1 RSKLSEKL
9 EDFQIRLKV
18 VCGRQLTGSNIKPVV
33 QVKMGKVKMKITKIR
48 KGSSPVWN
56 ELLMYNF
63 HESLKE
69 LYDYVV
75 EFTVNNSRKLRSDS
89 LIGSFK
95 LDVGSIYDQPGK
107 YLLKWLLLTDPDDA
121 SNSPKGY
128 LKITVCVLGAGDQP
142 PDESA
147 AKDENE
153 DDVEGNLL
161 TPAGATL
168 HSANF
173 ALSLFSAEDLPQMD
187 SIAFKSM
194 KQKIGLGG
202 DEDVSKTSVDAYLT
216 FKFAGKKRVTEVIK
230 ETNEP
235 VWNERLNLP
244 LKFPSMCDS
253 IKLTLKD
260 WDRVG
265 CDDPIGSVT
274 IPLSHISSTGEAG
287 IGGKHDSFIFFYSV
301 FLFPGFLPTFGPSF
315 VNFYGSPREFTQL
328 GNSLDELNT
337 GKASLDGEGC
347 AYRGRAMMELL
358 MRMDEEGAEPKP
370 PSQPVNEEK
379 IALVQKY
386 MRRRQ
391 YRLVVGFESANLIRK
406 PLERIEFEVSMGN
419 YGNKFDCDV
428 KLSASTTEPHNAVFD
443 GVHYH
448 YLAWTSKKPIM
459 MVTSQWEDIS
469 FRLYALNLILRIID
483 ELQDQIT
490 EVNLMVKQKE
500 DEIEI
505 ASKIVTILDEVI
517 LNTGKKLPNPRGR
530 TVSNQLD
537 RRIHRQ
543 RVQMFEMISQEA
555 KELRQNCTDAQEA
568 IAALHDF
575 IQRLELVSHE
585 PQNSFPDVI
594 IWMLSD
600 NKRVAYT
607 RIPAY
612 DLLYSPER
620 QDYCGRFC
628 SKPCTLTLKYPT
640 ANTKSKKHYKVP
652 AQLRIIAWLGRAK
665 DQSNFEF
672 HSKGDISVIQD
683 TYETEIKLPFKGWTA
698 DGYTDI
704 TGEIPLPKSV
714 FRCPTG
720 WLWDGDW
727 KINSDLAS
735 LYDTTLGHMHV
746 VEDAFEFEMRDVGTA
761 WQVRKVTN
769 GKMETICDMGAIK
782 VPSGWEWENEWTV
795 DTKRACDEDGW
806 EYATSDDQTVGEL
819 VWSTAEKV
827 YHNSRKR
834 RLVRSRVCVD
844 HKAFKKAEK
853 TAELLEEGWEY
864 ATTMGCEFHIDPKML
879 DLVRRRKWS
888 RRMVT
893 SDDRG
898 SAAIFQL
905 DKSIMGIV
913 ESDKKAN
920 KKDRH
925 YQKIPLP
932 KIYVVYESVWQL
944 HLRAYIYQGRD
955 LIAMDGDSFS
965 DPLVLVSF
973 LNHTARTEVQKHTL
987 NPIWDETM
995 MLDIK
1000 FYGDIDHLKKYCP
1013 EVSVEVFD
1021 SDDLNSLQFMGRTS
1035 VKPIVKLDQEN
1046 NQTPKLEWHDITKA
1060 NYTTG
1065 NVLTAFEM
1073 ILVNVKNLSMMP
1085 CLRCQF
1091 DCSILKT
1098 KNDKIEMP
1106 LPPPLK
1112 PGVNLPMVPFGI
1124 RPVLQRTAIE
1134 FLIWGVRTMKPF
1146 KLLSVNSPSVLI
1158 QIGAVE
1164 LRTKI
1169 IKNLKKQPNF
1179 TEPLYYIEANLPV
1192 DDLYFP
1198 PIVIRVKDNRKFGS
1212 RPTVGQHI
1220 ITKSIQYRIKP
1231 PVDQPQQDEGFETKV
1246 STDLAIEV
1254 EPPAKPG
1261 LKLQIREEELDWW
1274 SKFYAS
1280 LGDGGNCRSYMESGL
1295 DLIKVYKD
1303 ELEKQEEFNHFS
1315 DFIQT
1320 FQLFRGKV
1328 ENEDDE
1334 PDFAG
1339 QFKGTFRIYTLPE
1352 DSREPSP
1359 PRYFQHLPPSD
1370 VVEVK
1375 VRIYV
1380 IRAFGLAPQD
1390 ANGLSDPYI
1399 KIKAGKKRI
1408 VDRENYIPMT
1418 LEPTFGK
1425 MFELDLILPMEKD
1438 LYVEVFDWDLI
1449 GTDDKIGETVIDLEN
1464 RYLSKFKAWC
1474 SLPETYCVT
1483 GPCPWRDQMKPKEWL
1498 DDKCCKEGW
1507 DEPVWNGN
1515 TCVMVDGKTYK
1526 LDDYEKDKK
1535 PCKHWGPADERLALY
1550 ILRTFPHVSEHVETR
1565 PLLHDALP
1573 NIEQGRLQLWVDMFP
1588 KSFGDPGLPY
1598 NIEPRKPSKYFLRMI
1613 VWNCSEIP
1621 MMDVSVLG
1629 DKMSD
1634 IYFKGWISG
1643 LEHKQQKTD
1652 VHYRSLDG
1660 TGNFNWRFVFPFDYL
1675 PQERMVHVAKKD
1687 HLWSLDKTVT
1697 KFPPVL
1703 NIQVWDNDLF
1713 GPNEYISE
1721 IVLPI
1726 TNMPKCCKFQR
1737 FCSLKN
1743 VPDMQGN
1750 CKMEMVNLF
1759 DQKMPLK
1766 GWWPLYRM
1774 VDCGREQA
1782 GKLEMSIEILTEQE
1796 EEEKRAGQGR
1806 DEPNMHPKLDKPNR
1820 PATSFAWFSSP
1831 FKSLRYIIWRK
1842 YKWIILGLLAFALFL
1857 TFFVM
1862 FIYSF
1867 P

>member
-1 RSKLSEKL
+1 
-9 EDFQIRLKV
+9 QIRLKV
-18 VCGRQLTGSNIKPVV
+18 ICGRQLTGSNIKPVV

-107 YLLKWLLLTDPDDA
+107 TLQKKHNFANLIILLRPQKLNIMLHCLTYQL
-121 SNSPKGY
+121 S
-128 LKITVCVLGAGDQP
+128 LFITVHLADSLIIVIQ
-142 PDESA
+142 DESA

-187 SIAFKSM
+187 STAFKSM

-202 DEDVSKTSVDAYLT
+202 DEDVSQTSVDAYLT

-230 ETNEP
+230 ETNQP

-287 IGGKHDSFIFFYSV
+287 IGGRRDLFLYSTNGPFV
-301 FLFPGFLPTFGPSF
+301 LFLGFLPTFGPSF

-337 GKASLDGEGC
+337 GKANFLSTSNLFSSLTKKSITSQYVNILIFSLGEGC

-370 PSQPVNEEK
+370 PSQP
-379 IALVQKY
+379 KY

-428 KLSASTTEPHNAVFD
+428 KSSASTTEPHNAVFD

-469 FRLYALNLILRIID
+469 FRLYALNLILRIIE
-483 ELQDQIT
+483 ELQEQISQ
-490 EVNLMVKQKE
+490 VNLMVKQKE
-500 DEIEI
+500 DDIEI

-517 LNTGKKLPNPRGR
+517 LKTSKKLPNPRGR

-543 RVQMFEMISQEA
+543 RVHMFEMICQEA

-735 LYDTTLGHMHV
+735 LYDTSLGHMHV

-795 DTKRACDEDGW
+795 DTQRACDEDGW

-819 VWSTAEKV
+819 VWSTVEKV

-834 RLVRSRVCVD
+834 RLVRSRVCIPL
-844 HKAFKKAEK
+844 KQK

-864 ATTMGCEFHIDPKML
+864 ATTMGSEFHIDPKML

-905 DKSIMGIV
+905 DKSIFYV
-913 ESDKKAN
+913 HLFCVLESDKKAN

-925 YQKIPLP
+925 YHKMPLP

-955 LIAMDGDSFS
+955 LIAMDGDSLS

-987 NPIWDETM
+987 NPSWDETM

-1035 VKPIVKLDQEN
+1035 VKPIVKLDPEN
-1046 NQTPKLEWHDITKA
+1046 NQTPKLEWHNITKA

-1073 ILVNVKNLSMMP
+1073 ILVN
-1085 CLRCQF
+1085 
-1091 DCSILKT
+1091 

-1198 PIVIRVKDNRKFGS
+1198 PIMIRVKDNRKFGS

-1231 PVDQPQQDEGFETKV
+1231 SNPTKLHCFAARVDIKPQPGYYYTICLDKYY
-1246 STDLAIEV
+1246 DLDNFNKEMSII
-1254 EPPAKPG
+1254 PQF
-1261 LKLQIREEELDWW
+1261 QIREEELDWW

-1328 ENEDDE
+1328 ENKDEE

-1339 QFKGTFRIYTLPE
+1339 QFKCKSTKNRSLLEKLIFRKNKTMLLPH
-1352 DSREPSP
+1352 R
-1359 PRYFQHLPPSD
+1359 
-1370 VVEVK
+1370 
-1375 VRIYV
+1375 
-1380 IRAFGLAPQD
+1380 
-1390 ANGLSDPYI
+1390 
-1399 KIKAGKKRI
+1399 
-1408 VDRENYIPMT
+1408 
-1418 LEPTFGK
+1418 
-1425 MFELDLILPMEKD
+1425 
-1438 LYVEVFDWDLI
+1438 
-1449 GTDDKIGETVIDLEN
+1449 
-1464 RYLSKFKAWC
+1464 
-1474 SLPETYCVT
+1474 T

-1507 DEPVWNGN
+1507 DEP
-1515 TCVMVDGKTYK
+1515 TRREFLFLRSYCVKQQEVVYFICFF
-1526 LDDYEKDKK
+1526 LFFYQSIF
-1535 PCKHWGPADERLALY
+1535 Y
-1550 ILRTFPHVSEHVETR
+1550 QS
-1565 PLLHDALP
+1565 
-1573 NIEQGRLQLWVDMFP
+1573 GRLQLWVDMFP
-1588 KSFGDPGLPY
+1588 KSYGDPGLPY

-1726 TNMPKCCKFQR
+1726 TNIPKCCKFQR
-1737 FCSLKN
+1737 FCTLKN

-1759 DQKMPLK
+1759 DKKMPLK

-1867 P
+1867 PHLFSTKIAKK

>member
-173 ALSLFSAEDLPQMD
+173 ALSLFSAEDLPQ
-187 SIAFKSM
+187 SIIAFKSM

-274 IPLSHISSTGEAG
+274 IPLSHISSTGEAVKFVTKRLLNFHV
-287 IGGKHDSFIFFYSV
+287 ICNIQFYSV

-905 DKSIMGIV
+905 DKSISYMFTFFCV
-913 ESDKKAN
+913 LESDKKAN

-1021 SDDLNSLQFMGRTS
+1021 SDDLSL
-1035 VKPIVKLDQEN
+1035 
-1046 NQTPKLEWHDITKA
+1046 
-1060 NYTTG
+1060 
-1065 NVLTAFEM
+1065 
-1073 ILVNVKNLSMMP
+1073 
-1085 CLRCQF
+1085 
-1091 DCSILKT
+1091 
-1098 KNDKIEMP
+1098 
-1106 LPPPLK
+1106 
-1112 PGVNLPMVPFGI
+1112 
-1124 RPVLQRTAIE
+1124 
-1134 FLIWGVRTMKPF
+1134 
-1146 KLLSVNSPSVLI
+1146 
-1158 QIGAVE
+1158 
-1164 LRTKI
+1164 
-1169 IKNLKKQPNF
+1169 NLK
-1179 TEPLYYIEANLPV
+1179 
-1192 DDLYFP
+1192 
-1198 PIVIRVKDNRKFGS
+1198 
-1212 RPTVGQHI
+1212 
-1220 ITKSIQYRIKP
+1220 
-1231 PVDQPQQDEGFETKV
+1231 
-1246 STDLAIEV
+1246 ST
-1254 EPPAKPG
+1254 
-1261 LKLQIREEELDWW
+1261 W
-1274 SKFYAS
+1274 
-1280 LGDGGNCRSYMESGL
+1280 
-1295 DLIKVYKD
+1295 
-1303 ELEKQEEFNHFS
+1303 
-1315 DFIQT
+1315 
-1320 FQLFRGKV
+1320 QL
-1328 ENEDDE
+1328 
-1334 PDFAG
+1334 
-1339 QFKGTFRIYTLPE
+1339 L
-1352 DSREPSP
+1352 
-1359 PRYFQHLPPSD
+1359 HH
-1370 VVEVK
+1370 
-1375 VRIYV
+1375 
-1380 IRAFGLAPQD
+1380 
-1390 ANGLSDPYI
+1390 
-1399 KIKAGKKRI
+1399 
-1408 VDRENYIPMT
+1408 
-1418 LEPTFGK
+1418 
-1425 MFELDLILPMEKD
+1425 
-1438 LYVEVFDWDLI
+1438 
-1449 GTDDKIGETVIDLEN
+1449 
-1464 RYLSKFKAWC
+1464 
-1474 SLPETYCVT
+1474 
-1483 GPCPWRDQMKPKEWL
+1483 
-1498 DDKCCKEGW
+1498 
-1507 DEPVWNGN
+1507 
-1515 TCVMVDGKTYK
+1515 
-1526 LDDYEKDKK
+1526 
-1535 PCKHWGPADERLALY
+1535 HWGPADERLALY

>member
-1 RSKLSEKL
+1 QSPLFINRADRSKLSEKL

-337 GKASLDGEGC
+337 GKASLDGQIINSGQFRILNFSSFVSLIVFQKIGEGC

-370 PSQPVNEEK
+370 PSQP
-379 IALVQKY
+379 KY

-834 RLVRSRVCVD
+834 RLVRSRVCIPL
-844 HKAFKKAEK
+844 KQK

-905 DKSIMGIV
+905 DKSIV
-913 ESDKKAN
+913 RDKGEKADFLAPPDLFN
-920 KKDRH
+920 RH

-1073 ILVNVKNLSMMP
+1073 ILVN
-1085 CLRCQF
+1085 
-1091 DCSILKT
+1091 

-1231 PVDQPQQDEGFETKV
+1231 PSLNLKSTWQLLHHVVQTNIMSLRLMVLIRKCQYFLNLFAEETKV

-1339 QFKGTFRIYTLPE
+1339 QFKVHTHPDISNIYHHQIILLVYFWLNNARRVITLNHDIFLHRWCFR
-1352 DSREPSP
+1352 
-1359 PRYFQHLPPSD
+1359 
-1370 VVEVK
+1370 
-1375 VRIYV
+1375 
-1380 IRAFGLAPQD
+1380 
-1390 ANGLSDPYI
+1390 
-1399 KIKAGKKRI
+1399 
-1408 VDRENYIPMT
+1408 
-1418 LEPTFGK
+1418 
-1425 MFELDLILPMEKD
+1425 
-1438 LYVEVFDWDLI
+1438 
-1449 GTDDKIGETVIDLEN
+1449 
-1464 RYLSKFKAWC
+1464 
-1474 SLPETYCVT
+1474 
-1483 GPCPWRDQMKPKEWL
+1483 
-1498 DDKCCKEGW
+1498 
-1507 DEPVWNGN
+1507 
-1515 TCVMVDGKTYK
+1515 
-1526 LDDYEKDKK
+1526 
-1535 PCKHWGPADERLALY
+1535 HWGPADERLALY
-1550 ILRTFPHVSEHVETR
+1550 ILRTFPHVSEHHYGCRCLIRGFFILYVSFFYQS
-1565 PLLHDALP
+1565 
-1573 NIEQGRLQLWVDMFP
+1573 IIYQSGRLQLWVDMFP

-1867 P
+1867 PVSVNWYLSIVKP

>member
-1 RSKLSEKL
+1 MFINRADRSKLSEKL

-287 IGGKHDSFIFFYSV
+287 I
-301 FLFPGFLPTFGPSF
+301 GFLPTFGPSF

-834 RLVRSRVCVD
+834 RLVRSRVCIPL
-844 HKAFKKAEK
+844 KQK

-905 DKSIMGIV
+905 DKSISYMFTFFCV
-913 ESDKKAN
+913 LESDKKAN

-1073 ILVNVKNLSMMP
+1073 ILVN
-1085 CLRCQF
+1085 
-1091 DCSILKT
+1091 

-1231 PVDQPQQDEGFETKV
+1231 PCHVEKMLKQSDITIILRLLLVKIQQLLNGT
-1246 STDLAIEV
+1246 IHW
-1254 EPPAKPG
+1254 
-1261 LKLQIREEELDWW
+1261 LQIREEELDWW

-1408 VDRENYIPMT
+1408 
-1418 LEPTFGK
+1418 
-1425 MFELDLILPMEKD
+1425 
-1438 LYVEVFDWDLI
+1438 
-1449 GTDDKIGETVIDLEN
+1449 
-1464 RYLSKFKAWC
+1464 
-1474 SLPETYCVT
+1474 
-1483 GPCPWRDQMKPKEWL
+1483 
-1498 DDKCCKEGW
+1498 
-1507 DEPVWNGN
+1507 
-1515 TCVMVDGKTYK
+1515 
-1526 LDDYEKDKK
+1526 
-1535 PCKHWGPADERLALY
+1535 
-1550 ILRTFPHVSEHVETR
+1550 
-1565 PLLHDALP
+1565 
-1573 NIEQGRLQLWVDMFP
+1573 
-1588 KSFGDPGLPY
+1588 
-1598 NIEPRKPSKYFLRMI
+1598 
-1613 VWNCSEIP
+1613 
-1621 MMDVSVLG
+1621 
-1629 DKMSD
+1629 
-1634 IYFKGWISG
+1634 
-1643 LEHKQQKTD
+1643 
-1652 VHYRSLDG
+1652 
-1660 TGNFNWRFVFPFDYL
+1660 
-1675 PQERMVHVAKKD
+1675 
-1687 HLWSLDKTVT
+1687 
-1697 KFPPVL
+1697 
-1703 NIQVWDNDLF
+1703 
-1713 GPNEYISE
+1713 
-1721 IVLPI
+1721 
-1726 TNMPKCCKFQR
+1726 
-1737 FCSLKN
+1737 
-1743 VPDMQGN
+1743 
-1750 CKMEMVNLF
+1750 
-1759 DQKMPLK
+1759 
-1766 GWWPLYRM
+1766 
-1774 VDCGREQA
+1774 
-1782 GKLEMSIEILTEQE
+1782 
-1796 EEEKRAGQGR
+1796 
-1806 DEPNMHPKLDKPNR
+1806 
-1820 PATSFAWFSSP
+1820 
-1831 FKSLRYIIWRK
+1831 
-1842 YKWIILGLLAFALFL
+1842 
-1857 TFFVM
+1857 
-1862 FIYSF
+1862 
-1867 P
+1867 